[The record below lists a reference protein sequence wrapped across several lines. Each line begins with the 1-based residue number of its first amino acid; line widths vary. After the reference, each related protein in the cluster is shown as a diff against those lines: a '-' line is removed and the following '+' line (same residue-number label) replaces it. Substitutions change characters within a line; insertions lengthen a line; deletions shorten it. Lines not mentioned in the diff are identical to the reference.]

1 MEYFIYKGGNVN
13 CQDRFGFSFL
23 YYVVYGN
30 NGDIIKFLLEQNVDF
45 CLQDDEGYI
54 VLDVVKI
61 YKCKD
66 VL

>member
-13 CQDRFGFSFL
+13 RQDRFGFSFL